1 MLLQSDREQ
10 SGLLKW
16 DPRAGRGLRAHTNLT
31 ALSWPVRGAP
41 SPGDVVVCSWAPD
54 PTLPCN
60 SVPRPDQPKPLQGEP
75 KSGSEVKQT
84 NQFSSLLPHSIN
96 FKSGTYHVIKC
107 RARQGRVA
115 KGPKIRK
122 ISPLFSRNLVSA
134 QGGKTHMQGTRRWSI
149 RSKARPVGRG
159 TGPAG
164 GNRMEGWQRQ
174 RNGHKC
180 EQQRTMGWT

>member
-96 FKSGTYHVIKC
+96 FKSGTYHVKV
-107 RARQGRVA
+107 QGQT
-115 KGPKIRK
+115 RK
-122 ISPLFSRNLVSA
+122 
-134 QGGKTHMQGTRRWSI
+134 GGKGAKDKKNLTSVLKELGICSRR
-149 RSKARPVGRG
+149 
-159 TGPAG
+159 
-164 GNRMEGWQRQ
+164 
-174 RNGHKC
+174 
-180 EQQRTMGWT
+180 